1 MYGTFIGL
9 SGRGEMLPNDDTYCE
24 IDPTTVDE
32 WGIPVLRF
40 HFRWGEAEIKQA
52 KDMQETFRAIV
63 EAAGGEYL
71 SRSGPD
77 GKYPY
82 GIREGG
88 RIIHEVGVA
97 RMGGNPKA
105 SVLQVIP
112 AEAAEYA
119 HQMVHK
125 EKAAS
130 PAGKY
135 SPKYFSEQQYRT
147 LNTLC
152 DAIIPKDE
160 HSGGAVEAGAPEF
173 IDLLTS
179 ENAEFQRKLGGG
191 LFWLDGTCTDR
202 YGKVFMECAP
212 EQKKEILD
220 LIAFR
225 KNAKKDAS
233 LSQGVAF
240 FSFLRNLTCDGFY
253 TSKIG
258 IADLQYMGNTVVREF
273 PGCPALPE

>member
-1 MYGTFIGL
+1 M
-9 SGRGEMLPNDDTYCE
+9 M
-24 IDPTTVDE
+24 TT
-32 WGIPVLRF
+32 
-40 HFRWGEAEIKQA
+40 
-52 KDMQETFRAIV
+52 RAVTRRDILKTLAMGAV
-63 EAAGGEYL
+63 GG
-71 SRSGPD
+71 
-77 GKYPY
+77 
-82 GIREGG
+82 
-88 RIIHEVGVA
+88 
-97 RMGGNPKA
+97 

-135 SPKYFSEQQYRT
+135 TPKYFSEQQYRT

-160 HSGGAVEAGAPEF
+160 HSGGAAEAGAPEF

-191 LFWLDGTCTDR
+191 LLWLDGFCTDR
-202 YGKVFMECAP
+202 YEKTFLECSA
-212 EQKKEILD
+212 EQQKGVLE
-220 LIAFR
+220 LIAYR
-225 KNAKKDAS
+225 KNGEKDPA
-233 LSQGVAF
+233 LGQGVAF
-240 FSFLRNLTCDGFY
+240 FALLRRMTCDGFY

-258 IADLQYMGNTVVREF
+258 IADLQYIGNTTLREF
-273 PGCPALPE
+273 PGCPPVPDA